1 MTRALNYAIDLS
13 ERGMIPDP
21 ILRSSIR
28 HLIQSRLKEL
38 KIQDCEYGADVSY
51 DFVNMMDAGPIAPVP
66 EKANEQH
73 YEVPTS
79 LFKLMLGKNMK
90 YSSCYW
96 NGNDTQLDQA
106 EDTSLALSCE
116 HAMFEDGM
124 DILELGCGWGSLS
137 LWMAKHYPNSN
148 ITGVSNSHSQR
159 EHIMQQAADRNLH
172 NLNIITADMNDFSI
186 DQTFDRVVSVEMFE
200 HMRNYRKLYSMIASR
215 LNPGG
220 RFFKHIFVHRAV
232 PYEFTVRDET
242 DWMSQYFFSGGIM
255 PSDELPLFFQDDL
268 QLTRRWRWD
277 GTHYEKTANAWLA
290 NMDNKRAEIMPL
302 FENTY
307 GKDNAV
313 KWWMR
318 WRMFYMSCAELFGY
332 DKGQQWWVSHYLFE
346 KR

>member
-1 MTRALNYAIDLS
+1 MTCALNYVIDLS

-21 ILRSSIR
+21 ILRKSIR
-28 HLIQSRLKEL
+28 HLIQIRLKEL
-38 KIQDCEYGADVSY
+38 KIHDCEYGADISY
-51 DFVNMMDAGPIAPVP
+51 DFVKMMNAGPIAPIP

-96 NGNDTQLDQA
+96 NPTDTQLDQA
-106 EDTSLALSCE
+106 EDTSLDLTCE
-116 HAMFEDGM
+116 HATLEDGM
-124 DILELGCGWGSLS
+124 DVLELGCGWGSLS
-137 LWMAKHYPNSN
+137 LRMAFNYPNST

-159 EHIMQQAADRNLH
+159 EYIMQQAAERDLH
-172 NLNIITADMNDFSI
+172 NLNIITVDMNEFKI
-186 DQTFDRVVSVEMFE
+186 NKTFDRIVSVEMFE
-200 HMRNYRKLYSMIASR
+200 HMRNYRQLYRMISSK

-232 PYEFTVRDET
+232 PYEFIVSDET

-255 PSDELPLFFQDDL
+255 PSDEIPLMFQEDL
-268 QLTRRWRWD
+268 TLNRRWRWN
-277 GTHYEKTANAWLA
+277 GSHYEKTANAWLE
-290 NMDNKRAEIMPL
+290 NMDKHRTEIMPL
-302 FENTY
+302 FAETY
-307 GKDNAV
+307 GGNEAV

-332 DKGQQWWVSHYLFE
+332 DKGQQWWVSHYLFD